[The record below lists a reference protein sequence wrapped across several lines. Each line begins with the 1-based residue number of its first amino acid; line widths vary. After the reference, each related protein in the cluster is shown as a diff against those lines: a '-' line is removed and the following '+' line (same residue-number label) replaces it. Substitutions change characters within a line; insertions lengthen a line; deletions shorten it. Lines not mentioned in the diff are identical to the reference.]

1 MTAKNSQVTWH
12 DGRVTP
18 EDRRRLFRQRPVTI
32 WLTGLSASGKSTL
45 AYELEHRLISS
56 GRPCLALDGDNVRHG
71 LNADLGFSPADRRE
85 NVRRIAEVAKLFN
98 EAGLIVITAFISP
111 YRDDRDAAKR
121 IIGEQRFLEIFLDAP
136 LEVCEARDPKGLYRK
151 ARAGEVRE
159 FTGISAPYERPEYPD
174 MVLRTDFLDTS
185 QAAAEVM
192 ARLEAGFFII
202 ASDRTRRA

>member
-1 MTAKNSQVTWH
+1 MTAKDNQVWWH

-18 EDRRRLFRQRPVTI
+18 EDRRRLFRQRPVTV

-45 AYELEHRLISS
+45 AYELEHQLISS
-56 GRPCLALDGDNVRHG
+56 GRPCFALDGDNVRHG
-71 LNADLGFSPADRRE
+71 LNADLGFSPAHRRE

-121 IIGEQRFLEIFLDAP
+121 IIGEPRFLEVFLDAP
-136 LEVCEARDPKGLYRK
+136 LEVCEVRDPKGLYRK
-151 ARAGEVRE
+151 ARAGEVSG
-159 FTGISAPYERPEYPD
+159 FTGISAPYERPEHPD
-174 MVLRTDFLDTS
+174 MVLRTDLLDAS

-192 ARLEAGFFII
+192 ARLEAGSFIN
-202 ASDRTRRA
+202 

>member
-1 MTAKNSQVTWH
+1 
-12 DGRVTP
+12 
-18 EDRRRLFRQRPVTI
+18 VTI

-71 LNADLGFSPADRRE
+71 LNADLGFSPSDRRE

-121 IIGEQRFLEIFLDAP
+121 IIGEQRFLEVFLDAP

-151 ARAGEVRE
+151 ARADEVSE

-174 MVLRTDFLDTS
+174 MVLRTDLLDAS

-192 ARLEAGFFII
+192 ARLEAGFFINY
-202 ASDRTRRA
+202 

>member
-1 MTAKNSQVTWH
+1 MTEKDSQVTWH
-12 DGRVTP
+12 EGRVAP

-56 GRPCLALDGDNVRHG
+56 GHPCVALDGDNVRHG

-98 EAGLIVITAFISP
+98 AAGLIVITAFISP

-121 IIGEQRFLEIFLDAP
+121 IIGEQRFLEVFLDAP

-151 ARAGEVRE
+151 ARAGGVSG

-174 MVLRTDFLDTS
+174 MVLRTDLLDAS
-185 QAAAEVM
+185 QAAAQVM
-192 ARLEAGFFII
+192 ARLEAGSFIN
-202 ASDRTRRA
+202 

>member
-1 MTAKNSQVTWH
+1 MTETDRQVKWH

-18 EDRRRLFRQRPVTI
+18 EERRCLFRQQPVTI

-45 AYELEHRLISS
+45 AYELEHRLITS
-56 GRPCLALDGDNVRHG
+56 GHPCVALDGDNVRHG

-98 EAGLIVITAFISP
+98 TAGLIVITAFISP

-121 IIGEQRFLEIFLDAP
+121 IIGEQRFLEVFLDAP

-151 ARAGEVRE
+151 ARAGGVSE

-174 MVLRTDFLDTS
+174 MLLRTDLLDAA
-185 QAAAEVM
+185 QAAAQVM
-192 ARLEAGFFII
+192 ARLEAGSFIN
-202 ASDRTRRA
+202 

>member
-18 EDRRRLFRQRPVTI
+18 EDRRRIFRQRPVTI
-32 WLTGLSASGKSTL
+32 WLTGLSASGKSTR
-45 AYELEHRLISS
+45 AYELEHQLISS

-71 LNADLGFSPADRRE
+71 LNADLGFLPADRRE

-121 IIGEQRFLEIFLDAP
+121 IIGEQRFLEVFLDAP
-136 LEVCEARDPKGLYRK
+136 LEVCEARDPKGLYHK
-151 ARAGEVRE
+151 ARAGEVSE

-174 MVLRTDFLDTS
+174 RVLRTDFLDTS

-192 ARLEAGFFII
+192 ARLEAGFFIN
-202 ASDRTRRA
+202 

>member
-1 MTAKNSQVTWH
+1 MTVTSSQVTWH

-18 EDRRRLFRQRPVTI
+18 EDRRRLFRQRPVTV

-111 YRDDRDAAKR
+111 YRDDRCAAKR
-121 IIGEQRFLEIFLDAP
+121 IIGEPRFLEVFLDAP

-151 ARAGEVRE
+151 ARAGEVSG

-174 MVLRTDFLDTS
+174 MVLRTDRLDAS
-185 QAAAEVM
+185 HAVAEVM
-192 ARLEAGFFII
+192 ARLEAEFFIK
-202 ASDRTRRA
+202 

>member
-1 MTAKNSQVTWH
+1 MTEKNSQVWWH

-98 EAGLIVITAFISP
+98 EVGLIVITAFISP

-121 IIGEQRFLEIFLDAP
+121 IIGEQRFLEVFLDAP
-136 LEVCEARDPKGLYRK
+136 LAVCEARDPKGLYRK
-151 ARAGEVRE
+151 ARAGEVSE

-174 MVLRTDFLDTS
+174 MVLRTDLLDAS

-192 ARLEAGFFII
+192 ARLEAGCFI
-202 ASDRTRRA
+202 D

>member
-45 AYELEHRLISS
+45 AYELEHQLISS

-71 LNADLGFSPADRRE
+71 LNADLGFSPAARRE

-111 YRDDRDAAKR
+111 NRDDRDAAKR

-151 ARAGEVRE
+151 ARAGEVSE

-174 MVLRTDFLDTS
+174 MVLRTDLLDAS
-185 QAAAEVM
+185 QAAAKVM

>member
-1 MTAKNSQVTWH
+1 MAANNGQVRWH

-18 EDRRRLFRQRPVTI
+18 EERRRLFRQRPVTI

-45 AYELEHRLISS
+45 AYELEHRLISG

-71 LNADLGFSPADRRE
+71 LTADLGFSPADRRE

-98 EAGLIVITAFISP
+98 DAGLIVITAFISP

-121 IIGEQRFLEIFLDAP
+121 IIGEPRFLEVFLDAP
-136 LEVCEARDPKGLYRK
+136 LEVCEARDPKGFYRK
-151 ARAGEVRE
+151 ARAGELSG

-174 MVLRTDFLDTS
+174 LVLRTDLLDAS

-192 ARLEAGFFII
+192 AKLEAGFFTNMEE
-202 ASDRTRRA
+202 AARP

>member
-45 AYELEHRLISS
+45 AYELEHQLISS

-71 LNADLGFSPADRRE
+71 LNADLGFSPAARRE

-111 YRDDRDAAKR
+111 NRDDRDAAKR

-151 ARAGEVRE
+151 ARAGEVSE

-174 MVLRTDFLDTS
+174 MVLRTDLLDAS